1 MLDLEAIAR
10 SIDFIE
16 EDLRQPITVAE
27 MADAVSYSLFHFS
40 RTFSQATHHTPY
52 EYLMR
57 RRLAEATQTLCHTRR
72 QIIDIAFDYQFNN
85 PETFS
90 RAFKRA
96 YGIQPTQARR
106 GTNLAARRLMPRL
119 TLAHLEHLNKGP
131 YLRPILQPIGPL
143 RLAGVMTLVEDNLP
157 TTITQLRKIFERKLA
172 GQEKTAHPDRYGVF
186 IDAADWHGGIGLYL
200 AALVVDK
207 SSHVDPAWVEKYIPA
222 SQAVRFI
229 HKGPTADLPLT
240 LDFIYHTWLPRSGA
254 RLAYPWLIEHYP
266 ANLADDEREVY
277 VLVEIEVDQDLWLA
291 SKIL

>member
-16 EDLRQPITVAE
+16 ANLRQPITVAE

-40 RTFSQATHHTPY
+40 RTFSQITHHTPY
-52 EYLMR
+52 DYLMR
-57 RRLAEATQTLCHTRR
+57 RRLAEAARELCYTRR

-90 RAFKRA
+90 RAFKRV
-96 YGIQPTQARR
+96 YGIQPSQARR
-106 GTNLAARRLMPRL
+106 GANLAARRLMPRL

-143 RLAGVMTLVEDNLP
+143 RLAGVMTLVDGDLP
-157 TTITQLRKIFERKLA
+157 TIITRLWETVERVF
-172 GQEKTAHPDRYGVF
+172 AHRGKAAQPDRYGIL
-186 IDAADWHGGIGLYL
+186 IDAADWDGEVDLYL
-200 AALVVDK
+200 AAIVVDEAEPI
-207 SSHVDPAWVEKYIPA
+207 DPAWVEKHIPA

-240 LDFIYHTWLPRSGA
+240 LDFIYHTWQPRSGVQ
-254 RLAYPWLIEHYP
+254 LAKPWIIEHYP
-266 ANLADDEREVY
+266 ADPANDERDVS
-277 VLVEIEVDQDLWLA
+277 ILA
-291 SKIL
+291 ENTV